1 MIKLVDLDEE
11 KEMEDLDKVIVV
23 KDDLEYI
30 IVVIRGQKRILYLFF
45 FFVYLYEFV
54 SYIRDLMLLIYDLCY
69 LIIYYKNLFYFFF

>member
-45 FFVYLYEFV
+45 YLFIYM
-54 SYIRDLMLLIYDLCY
+54 SLLVI
-69 LIIYYKNLFYFFF
+69 

>member
-30 IVVIRGQKRILYLFF
+30 IVVIRG
-45 FFVYLYEFV
+45 
-54 SYIRDLMLLIYDLCY
+54 
-69 LIIYYKNLFYFFF
+69 